1 MKTLSD
7 FMLKSLNSHS
17 PCYARKFILYR
28 KVWNEEEG
36 KYVFG
41 EGFDLT
47 PFVIQSGEIKWKL
60 DNEGYGI
67 WNNAGMSLTVSA
79 VAGIFE
85 ESQDAL
91 LYGARIDVYGGVVN
105 EDGEEYSK
113 IFRGFIMREPTFN
126 RETREY
132 IVNLSGELACLAS
145 YGALELSVL
154 KNNVTVASRAAES
167 DSAEDENFL
176 TFELPDKAVGAVLEV
191 RIGLLD
197 AGVEAASLLKEVNE
211 YEVSS
216 LNSYKYPAKITLLNA
231 LPAGYGLWV
240 SYRMWYTN
248 KTIEW
253 ILEKTLELCGNPERE
268 IEELNY
274 EGTIESFFNQPSDA
288 DFLQGSYDYALVN
301 SSSVTLP
308 SSFLKDA
315 NFDWIIISSSNLP
328 FVFTPNS
335 VGITDGKMDF
345 PGVVAA
351 SCDQAYGTWEVEC
364 STLRNEVIT
373 QYYYFLWEGTAPF
386 VGHGY
391 CFEHSKYDN
400 FRLFFAFFKVSDS
413 GNEQIGMV
421 WMDRDNQTYRVRYRI
436 CRYPDGSIRFMVK
449 PLTPVEGPWKDFGIV
464 CTDNEYQT
472 CNYQAMALTTYG
484 NNHFYSIRLSP
495 QAATGSGDVAPYAN
509 YYSPIIDGGG
519 RLKNW
524 KNFTALDEL
533 NGGSSSYYTRSR
545 DDETSSWSEW
555 KSISSGSTI
564 EESGR
569 YLQLRW
575 LGESDAAQSTVPKLK
590 YWQAEWDSNG
600 VSIAMLNTSSLT
612 CLDIV
617 QELAR
622 LSGYQIGFNSEG
634 KFFFKS
640 RPSLNSPCIK
650 LGKSEIIEIESISGG
665 LDKLYNRVNVNFG
678 SYSCVVDDFTLNK
691 ARPNLIDKYGLKE
704 LTLSSGS
711 LLPAQN
717 ANLARACAPDIFKEV
732 SKIKTRAAVV
742 CRFLPQ
748 IELGDVVKVE
758 YDDVLKGNMMVEGL
772 EFNLTDWTLRLDL
785 CSWES

>member
-1 MKTLSD
+1 MKILSD
-7 FMLKSLNSHS
+7 SMLKALNSQS

-28 KVWNEEEG
+28 KVWNDEQK
-36 KYVFG
+36 KYIFG
-41 EGFDLT
+41 DGFDLT

-67 WNNAGMSLTVSA
+67 WNNAGMAITISA
-79 VAGIFE
+79 RAGIFE
-85 ESQDAL
+85 EKQNNL
-91 LYGARIDVYGGVVN
+91 LYGARIDVYGGIA
-105 EDGEEYSK
+105 DEEYTK
-113 IFRGFIMREPTFN
+113 IFRGFIMREPSYN
-126 RETREY
+126 QEAREY
-132 IVNLSGELACLAS
+132 IVNLSGELACLSS
-145 YGALELSVL
+145 YGALDLSVV
-154 KNNVTVASRAAES
+154 KNNVLIASRAGQSEA
-167 DSAEDENFL
+167 AEDENYFS
-176 TFELPDKAVGAVLEV
+176 FELPDKAVGAVLEA
-191 RIGLLD
+191 RIGSID
-197 AGVEAASLLKEVNE
+197 GGFEGASVLKEVNE

-216 LNSYKYPAKITLLNA
+216 LNSPKYPAKITLLNA
-231 LPAGYGLWV
+231 LPAGCGLWV
-240 SYRMWYTN
+240 SYRVWHTN

-253 ILEKTLELCGNPERE
+253 ILEKTLELCGDPERE

-274 EGTIESFFNQPSDA
+274 EGTIEAFFNQPSDA
-288 DFLQGSYDYALVN
+288 DFLQGTHDYALVN

-308 SSFLKDA
+308 STFLKDA
-315 NFDWIIISSSNLP
+315 NFDWIIVSSGNLP
-328 FVFTPNS
+328 FEHLTPNS
-335 VGITDGKMDF
+335 VGIGDGILDY
-345 PGVVAA
+345 PGIVAA
-351 SCDQAYGTWEVEC
+351 PCEQAYGTWEVEC

-373 QYYYFLWEGTAPF
+373 QYYYYLWEGAEPLI
-386 VGHGY
+386 GQGY
-391 CFEHSKYDN
+391 CFQHSKYDS
-400 FRLFFAFFKVSDS
+400 FRLFFAFFKVSNS
-413 GNEQIGMV
+413 GTEQMGMV

-464 CTDNEYQT
+464 CTDNEYQV
-472 CNYQAMALTTYG
+472 CNYQAIILSNYG
-484 NNHFYSIRLSP
+484 NNHFYSIKLSP

-524 KNFTALDEL
+524 KSFTASDEL

-545 DDETSSWSEW
+545 DEETSPWSDW
-555 KSISSGSTI
+555 KSITSGSAI

-575 LGESDAAQSTVPKLK
+575 LGQSDAAQTTVPKLK
-590 YWQAEWDSNG
+590 YWQAEWDADG

-622 LSGYQIGFNSEG
+622 LSGYQIGFDSEG

-640 RPSLNSPCIK
+640 RPSLTTPCLK
-650 LGKSEIIEIESISGG
+650 LGKSEIIKVESVSGG
-665 LDKLYNRVNVNFG
+665 LDKLYNRVSVNFG
-678 SYSCVVDDFTLNK
+678 NYSCVVDDFTLNK

-704 LTLSSGS
+704 LALSSGS

-717 ANLARACAPDIFKEV
+717 ANLARACAPGIFTEV
-732 SKIKTRAAVV
+732 SKIKKRAAVL

-748 IELGDVVKVE
+748 IELGDVVEVD
-758 YDDVLKGNMMVEGL
+758 YGDVLKGNMMVEGL
-772 EFNLTDWTLRLDL
+772 EFNLSDWALRLDL